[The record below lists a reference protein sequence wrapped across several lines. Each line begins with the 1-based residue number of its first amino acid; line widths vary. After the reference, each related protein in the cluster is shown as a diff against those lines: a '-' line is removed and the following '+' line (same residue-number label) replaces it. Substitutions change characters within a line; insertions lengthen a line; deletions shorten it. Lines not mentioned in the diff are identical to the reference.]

1 VYLISSLHPPLG
13 FKKEHEMGL
22 SPGFF
27 NPLGYTN
34 LIALLIVGLLIHEV
48 NVELFLVLVSVVPES
63 ARLSTILIGQRM
75 LQELVSIRKLLPIQ
89 LIPEI
94 RCQTCKS

>member
-1 VYLISSLHPPLG
+1 LG

-27 NPLGYTN
+27 NPLSYTN

-48 NVELFLVLVSVVPES
+48 NMVLFVVLVSTVPES
-63 ARLSTILIGQRM
+63 ARLSTILIGQHTM
-75 LQELVSIRKLLPIQ
+75 QELVSVKKTPTQ
-89 LIPEI
+89 P
-94 RCQTCKS
+94 TYP